1 MLELGI
7 WSLRLLMRLFLCGD
21 VMTGRGI
28 DQALPH
34 PVNPVLYEPYV
45 RDAREYVHL
54 AEKAHGSIP
63 RPLSFDYI
71 WGDALEGLERAEVD
85 FRLVNLETA
94 ITSSETPW
102 IGKAIHY
109 RMHPQNIGC
118 LSAAQISACA
128 LANNHVLD
136 WGYDGLTETL
146 QTLDSTGIARSG
158 AGSDSN
164 EAMQPAV
171 LGTVGKG
178 RLLLFSFGSTTS
190 GIPEEWKATSVSPSV
205 NLLDDLS
212 ETTAARV
219 CDQMRAHQQL
229 GDLIVASIHWGSNWG
244 YEIPREQVLF
254 AHRLIE
260 KGVAIVHGHSSHHV
274 KAIEVFRGRL
284 ILYGCGDFLTDY
296 EGIKGYET
304 FRGDLALMYLVE
316 LDSDSGEL
324 IAARLVPMQMRR
336 FRLERASVADS
347 RWLCDL
353 LNKLGAKFNT
363 RVKLQSDN
371 SLELEWP

>member
-1 MLELGI
+1 
-7 WSLRLLMRLFLCGD
+7 MRLFLCGD

-34 PVNPVLYEPYV
+34 PANPVLYEPYV

-71 WGDALEGLERAEVD
+71 WGDALQELERGEVD
-85 FRLVNLETA
+85 LRIVNWETA
-94 ITSSETPW
+94 VISAETPW
-102 IGKAIHY
+102 LGKAIQY
-109 RMHPQNIGC
+109 RMHPQNIAC
-118 LSAAQISACA
+118 LSAADISVCA

-136 WGYDGLTETL
+136 WGYDGLSETL
-146 QTLDSTGIARSG
+146 RTLDAAGIAHSG
-158 AGSDSN
+158 AGNDSD

-190 GIPEEWKATSVSPSV
+190 GIPQDWKATSISPGV

-212 ETTAARV
+212 ETTAARM
-219 CDQMRAHQQL
+219 CDQMRAHQQT
-229 GDLIVASIHWGSNWG
+229 GDLIIASIHWGSNWG
-244 YEIPREQVLF
+244 YEIPRDQITF

-260 KGVAIVHGHSSHHV
+260 EGIAIVHGHSSHHV
-274 KAIEVFRGRL
+274 KAIEVFKGRL

-296 EGIKGYET
+296 EGISGYEM
-304 FRGDLALMYLVE
+304 FRGDLALMYLIE
-316 LDSDSGEL
+316 IDSHNGEL
-324 IAARLVPMQMRR
+324 ITARLVPMRMRQ
-336 FRLERASVADS
+336 FRLERSSAADAE
-347 RWLCDL
+347 WLCKL
-353 LNKLGAKFNT
+353 LNKLGAQFSTGARLEK
-363 RVKLQSDN
+363 DN
-371 SLELEWP
+371 SLRLEWPSS